1 MILFERKN
9 LFLRGQ
15 DLPKVTQR
23 VNEKVHITHFFCF
36 PGRYS
41 TISFLR
47 PSGKKVQV
55 NQWVKR

>member
-23 VNEKVHITHFFCF
+23 VNEKVDM
-36 PGRYS
+36 S
-41 TISFLR
+41 TGLLAPRSAVYCLFSQSL
-47 PSGKKVQV
+47 QV
-55 NQWVKR
+55 RGFK